1 VFQALL
7 QKIKLFFICVRKN
20 FNGSIPTGDLF
31 FLYYVVDIFIAD
43 AIEIK
48 ITLGVSFK
56 RQTPKPFKNL
66 NSSLL

>member
-43 AIEIK
+43 AIEILK
-48 ITLGVSFK
+48 
-56 RQTPKPFKNL
+56 
-66 NSSLL
+66 